1 MYLLGRGWPCMCAA
15 LWRERGEGT
24 VRAGGGL
31 GGIGSGERTD
41 VICFGSTSVSITKYH
56 LLTFRIY
63 W

>member
-1 MYLLGRGWPCMCAA
+1 MCAA

-24 VRAGGGL
+24 VRAGGTGGL

-41 VICFGSTSVSITKYH
+41 VICFGSTSVSITKYN